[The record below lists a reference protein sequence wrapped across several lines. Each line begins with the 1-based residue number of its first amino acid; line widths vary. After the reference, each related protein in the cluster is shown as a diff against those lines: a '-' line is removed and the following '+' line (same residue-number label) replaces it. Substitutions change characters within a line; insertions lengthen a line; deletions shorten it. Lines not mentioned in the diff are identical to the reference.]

1 MKFLFCLLVILVV
14 GTLSQAHQNFLRK
27 ADAQQILDVI
37 RTYPELFDEV
47 FGAKDLVDN
56 EYLVIST
63 PGSVRRESQFGLRV
77 PKH

>member
-14 GTLSQAHQNFLRK
+14 GTLSQAHQQFLRK

-37 RTYPELFDEV
+37 RTNPELFDEV

-56 EYLVIST
+56 ENLVIST